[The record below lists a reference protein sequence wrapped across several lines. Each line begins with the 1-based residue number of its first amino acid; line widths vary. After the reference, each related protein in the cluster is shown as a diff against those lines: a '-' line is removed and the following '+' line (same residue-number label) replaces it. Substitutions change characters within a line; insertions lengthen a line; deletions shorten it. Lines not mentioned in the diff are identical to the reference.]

1 MNTATFDTLSA
12 ARSLEAAGIQSKQA
26 EAIVGA
32 IRSSGEASVTKA
44 DLTASTT
51 ELRGEM
57 NELRGEM
64 KAMAAELRGE
74 ISSAVNKMLLA
85 QLAIAGLLF
94 AAIKVFGLG
103 MRRCKLG
110 ATKPVPV
117 SDFPVVGLLQVLS
130 GEHGRISHAASTRR
144 VGSDR

>member
-12 ARSLEAAGIQSKQA
+12 ARSLEAAGIESKQA

-57 NELRGEM
+57 KAMATELRGEM
-64 KAMAAELRGE
+64 AELRGE
-74 ISSAVNKMLLA
+74 
-85 QLAIAGLLF
+85 
-94 AAIKVFGLG
+94 
-103 MRRCKLG
+103 
-110 ATKPVPV
+110 
-117 SDFPVVGLLQVLS
+117 
-130 GEHGRISHAASTRR
+130 
-144 VGSDR
+144 

>member
-1 MNTATFDTLSA
+1 MNTATVDTLSA
-12 ARSLEAAGIQSKQA
+12 ARSLEAAGIESKQA

-51 ELRGEM
+51 
-57 NELRGEM
+57 ELRGEM

-94 AAIKVFGLG
+94 AAIKVFG
-103 MRRCKLG
+103 
-110 ATKPVPV
+110 
-117 SDFPVVGLLQVLS
+117 
-130 GEHGRISHAASTRR
+130 
-144 VGSDR
+144 

>member
-12 ARSLEAAGIQSKQA
+12 ARSLEAAGIESKQA

-57 NELRGEM
+57 TAMATELRGEMAELRGEM

-74 ISSAVNKMLLA
+74 ISSAVNKILLA

-94 AAIKVFGLG
+94 AAIKVFG
-103 MRRCKLG
+103 
-110 ATKPVPV
+110 
-117 SDFPVVGLLQVLS
+117 
-130 GEHGRISHAASTRR
+130 
-144 VGSDR
+144 

>member
-12 ARSLEAAGIQSKQA
+12 ARSLEAAGIESKQA

-57 NELRGEM
+57 KAMATELRGEM
-64 KAMAAELRGE
+64 ATRRKAMAAELRGE

-94 AAIKVFGLG
+94 AAIKVFG
-103 MRRCKLG
+103 
-110 ATKPVPV
+110 
-117 SDFPVVGLLQVLS
+117 
-130 GEHGRISHAASTRR
+130 
-144 VGSDR
+144 

>member
-32 IRSSGEASVTKA
+32 IRSSGEASVTKT
-44 DLTASTT
+44 DLLASTN

-57 NELRGEM
+57 KALAAELRGEM

-74 ISSAVNKMLLA
+74 ISSAVNKILLA

-94 AAIKVFGLG
+94 AAIKVFG
-103 MRRCKLG
+103 
-110 ATKPVPV
+110 
-117 SDFPVVGLLQVLS
+117 
-130 GEHGRISHAASTRR
+130 
-144 VGSDR
+144 

>member
-12 ARSLEAAGIQSKQA
+12 ARSLEAAGIESKQA

-32 IRSSGEASVTKA
+32 IRSSGEASVTKT
-44 DLTASTT
+44 DLLASTN

-57 NELRGEM
+57 KALAAELRGEM

-74 ISSAVNKMLLA
+74 ISSAVNKVLLA

-94 AAIKVFGLG
+94 AAIKVFG
-103 MRRCKLG
+103 
-110 ATKPVPV
+110 
-117 SDFPVVGLLQVLS
+117 
-130 GEHGRISHAASTRR
+130 
-144 VGSDR
+144 

>member
-12 ARSLEAAGIQSKQA
+12 ARLLEAAGIESKQA

-44 DLTASTT
+44 DLVAATA

-64 KAMAAELRGE
+64 KAMAAELRSELVLGDSLVQK
-74 ISSAVNKMLLA
+74 I
-85 QLAIAGLLF
+85 GL
-94 AAIKVFGLG
+94 V
-103 MRRCKLG
+103 RENPTC
-110 ATKPVPV
+110 
-117 SDFPVVGLLQVLS
+117 
-130 GEHGRISHAASTRR
+130 
-144 VGSDR
+144 

>member
-12 ARSLEAAGIQSKQA
+12 ARSLEAAGIESKQA

-32 IRSSGEASVTKA
+32 IRSSGEASVTKT
-44 DLTASTT
+44 DLLASTN

-57 NELRGEM
+57 KALAAELRGEM

-94 AAIKVFGLG
+94 AAIKVFG
-103 MRRCKLG
+103 
-110 ATKPVPV
+110 
-117 SDFPVVGLLQVLS
+117 
-130 GEHGRISHAASTRR
+130 
-144 VGSDR
+144 

>member
-12 ARSLEAAGIQSKQA
+12 ARSLEAAGIESKQA

-57 NELRGEM
+57 KALAAELRGEM

-94 AAIKVFGLG
+94 AAIKVFG
-103 MRRCKLG
+103 
-110 ATKPVPV
+110 
-117 SDFPVVGLLQVLS
+117 
-130 GEHGRISHAASTRR
+130 
-144 VGSDR
+144 